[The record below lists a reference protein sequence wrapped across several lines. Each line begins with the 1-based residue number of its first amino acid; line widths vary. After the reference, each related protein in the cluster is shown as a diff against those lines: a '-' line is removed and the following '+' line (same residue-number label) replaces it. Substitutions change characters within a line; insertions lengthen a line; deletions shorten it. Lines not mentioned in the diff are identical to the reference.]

1 MSRLDR
7 YILREHNGP
16 FWFALVVITL
26 VLIVDFVPDVV
37 SMVISKG
44 LATGVII
51 QVFVLNL
58 AWMLALSVPM
68 AVLSGTLMAFGRL
81 ASDSEILAMKA
92 SGVSLYRIIAPVLL
106 LSVVLGVALV
116 EFNNEVLPDANHQ
129 ARLLMSDIRRK
140 RPTLDLKSNVMED
153 RIAGYH
159 LLIKSIDQ
167 KTSAIADVTIFDQ
180 KDQGAPRTVVAKSG
194 VMNYSPDG
202 RTLILKLSN
211 GEIHEV
217 DPIDAR
223 KYRRTAFEEQTFYLG
238 GVEDELTRTSSDYRT
253 DREKSSAQMREDI
266 AVWQQAII
274 PHRKEIN
281 RVCST
286 TVSALFL
293 KAPESAVPEI
303 SLPLADGAF
312 MPAADSAVA
321 RQRALDRAHRVGSLL
336 QREEAAITNQERLI
350 NQYLIEIYKK
360 YSIPAACVVFVLIG
374 CPLGVRARRG
384 GFGVG
389 IGVSLGLFLIYWA
402 FLIGGEE
409 LADREFISPFMAMWS
424 ADLLIGLVGLILL
437 WSVTSEIVL
446 TPRAIWERLTGSLAR
461 PQMQIRGGSAPN
473 SRIGVSP

>member
-1 MSRLDR
+1 
-7 YILREHNGP
+7 
-16 FWFALVVITL
+16 
-26 VLIVDFVPDVV
+26 
-37 SMVISKG
+37 
-44 LATGVII
+44 
-51 QVFVLNL
+51 
-58 AWMLALSVPM
+58 
-68 AVLSGTLMAFGRL
+68 
-81 ASDSEILAMKA
+81 
-92 SGVSLYRIIAPVLL
+92 
-106 LSVVLGVALV
+106 
-116 EFNNEVLPDANHQ
+116 
-129 ARLLMSDIRRK
+129 
-140 RPTLDLKSNVMED
+140 
-153 RIAGYH
+153 
-159 LLIKSIDQ
+159 
-167 KTSAIADVTIFDQ
+167 
-180 KDQGAPRTVVAKSG
+180 
-194 VMNYSPDG
+194 MNYSPDG

-473 SRIGVSP
+473 SRIGMSP